1 MSHDDG
7 YFDHDIAATYDK
19 DHGGTDP
26 VLVEQTVEL
35 LSELSGGGEI
45 LEFAVGTGR
54 VALPLAARGFTVKG
68 IELSRAMVAQ
78 LRKKETG
85 TPLPVTIGDMT
96 DVRVHGT
103 FSLVF
108 LVFNTIENLTTQEAQ
123 IACFS
128 NAAAHLSDG
137 GRFVVETRVPPIQD
151 LPFGEREM
159 VFAREENHTGVD
171 ESDVSVQSCISKH
184 VWREGSTTKEVAMPF
199 RYVWPSELDLMAK
212 LAGMELEN
220 RWDDWTKRPFT
231 HLSRHHVSVW
241 KKPSR

>member
-96 DVRVHGT
+96 D
-103 FSLVF
+103 
-108 LVFNTIENLTTQEAQ
+108 
-123 IACFS
+123 
-128 NAAAHLSDG
+128 
-137 GRFVVETRVPPIQD
+137 
-151 LPFGEREM
+151 
-159 VFAREENHTGVD
+159 
-171 ESDVSVQSCISKH
+171 
-184 VWREGSTTKEVAMPF
+184 
-199 RYVWPSELDLMAK
+199 
-212 LAGMELEN
+212 
-220 RWDDWTKRPFT
+220 
-231 HLSRHHVSVW
+231 
-241 KKPSR
+241 